1 MKPDPHLCGCA
12 GRSEG
17 EDLPRDWDPN
27 TAMTDLIAARVDAWR
42 SERGLAADEDFA
54 FRWTDEA
61 QAIADAGHHVAHA
74 WLRVRAAQEDGLLS
88 AAASVIESGRPTP
101 SRAPMLEVV
110 AKKKPKGPL
119 KRAGIRLR
127 ANTSESPE
135 AITNRVDSLA
145 AVLQHL
151 GAIRPHGVMSEEL
164 QSEWSQACVRL
175 SQHLVTQSEAVTVL
189 NAIRTAHELSAF
201 LRRRSRQG
209 QPERVDLDS
218 FLHSAHATSAPSRAL
233 ASFKWLSR
241 NGSLDWDMAGLT
253 APAPRGKRAKAKGQA
268 IVVAPPM
275 LPFLEER
282 VEELFNSNDERW
294 TALLGSWIV
303 AVGCLRYQH
312 VLRTQP
318 RRVSLST
325 VHCWCT
331 KGKQRSRRSGFHFA
345 VPGTFSSGFPWGSH
359 WLELWQSLG
368 DAAAQSGLCF
378 DRQGRPWALQEITQL
393 AQEHFSLEVS
403 NPADL
408 TTYSWRRWAP
418 TFGHALEFT
427 PTEMSSLS
435 DWQTKGDTP
444 RDATMPLHYS
454 SNRYTQSVK
463 MKHLLVLAMYHV
475 AEFEAWEVVPPSSLR
490 KAAMEARGHLDGV
503 MARDAHTLWSRPL
516 SPTEAR
522 TSFQLADGLKQ
533 RAALLRDRGQRAVAA
548 RSMPAVVNGRVV
560 SSFMKNG
567 ESLCGSYQIGRCT
580 QPESS
585 CDGKHL
591 CAILFKA
598 ARVCGGRHPA
608 CDCHDRRAILAT
620 ETPPPPANEVR
631 RERRRERPPL
641 PVAAPAIPIAAPA
654 PVTPV
659 AKPAASSSSLGETQR
674 PRKRQRTSPQHHG
687 QGHEGHSDQA
697 DEARFDRLAT
707 VGGRSAESPTCVFKH
722 DSGGC
727 IYLGGLPTEQ
737 TVSYFPKVQLQV
749 TCFVEPLEQRNGVV
763 IPGALPLVIA
773 PTDKR
778 NRDLQWRSGWPTIR
792 QSVQSGEAI
801 LLHCMAGR
809 HRAAGMSVL
818 CRALFTG
825 ERLEDSAA
833 FIASRRD
840 IEMHKFMQTAHVAD
854 WVHHVYRTSSVGA
867 PLPAITGFIAT
878 TRSRLHLCT
887 EGNRPLCT
895 HKQASGKSERLT
907 NPLVTSRLA
916 EAVSW
921 NRDVCEGCR
930 VRAPAGWQMQLS
942 SV

>member
-1 MKPDPHLCGCA
+1 MGP
-12 GRSEG
+12 
-17 EDLPRDWDPN
+17 
-27 TAMTDLIAARVDAWR
+27 AR
-42 SERGLAADEDFA
+42 
-54 FRWTDEA
+54 
-61 QAIADAGHHVAHA
+61 
-74 WLRVRAAQEDGLLS
+74 
-88 AAASVIESGRPTP
+88 
-101 SRAPMLEVV
+101 
-110 AKKKPKGPL
+110 
-119 KRAGIRLR
+119 
-127 ANTSESPE
+127 N
-135 AITNRVDSLA
+135 
-145 AVLQHL
+145 
-151 GAIRPHGVMSEEL
+151 
-164 QSEWSQACVRL
+164 
-175 SQHLVTQSEAVTVL
+175 
-189 NAIRTAHELSAF
+189 
-201 LRRRSRQG
+201 
-209 QPERVDLDS
+209 
-218 FLHSAHATSAPSRAL
+218 
-233 ASFKWLSR
+233 
-241 NGSLDWDMAGLT
+241 
-253 APAPRGKRAKAKGQA
+253 
-268 IVVAPPM
+268 
-275 LPFLEER
+275 
-282 VEELFNSNDERW
+282 
-294 TALLGSWIV
+294 
-303 AVGCLRYQH
+303 Y
-312 VLRTQP
+312 
-318 RRVSLST
+318 
-325 VHCWCT
+325 
-331 KGKQRSRRSGFHFA
+331 
-345 VPGTFSSGFPWGSH
+345 
-359 WLELWQSLG
+359 
-368 DAAAQSGLCF
+368 
-378 DRQGRPWALQEITQL
+378 TQL

-463 MKHLLVLAMYHV
+463 MKHLLVLAMYHI

-503 MARDAHTLWSRPL
+503 MARDAHTLWSKPL

-533 RAALLRDRGQRAVAA
+533 RAAVLRDRGQRAVAA

-591 CAILFKA
+591 CAVLFKA

-654 PVTPV
+654 PATPV
-659 AKPAASSSSLGETQR
+659 SKSAASSSSLGETQR
-674 PRKRQRTSPQHHG
+674 PRKRQRASPQHHG
-687 QGHEGHSDQA
+687 HGHEGHSDQA

-707 VGGRSAESPTCVFKH
+707 VGGRSAESPTCIFKH

-737 TVSYFPKVQLQV
+737 TVSYFPKVKLQV
-749 TCFVEPLEQRNGVV
+749 TCFVEPLEQRSGVV

-778 NRDLQWRSGWPTIR
+778 SRDLQWRSGWPTIR

-895 HKQASGKSERLT
+895 HT
-907 NPLVTSRLA
+907 NKPRGSQ
-916 EAVSW
+916 S
-921 NRDVCEGCR
+921 D
-930 VRAPAGWQMQLS
+930 
-942 SV
+942 

>member
-1 MKPDPHLCGCA
+1 MKPEPHLSGCA

-101 SRAPMLEVV
+101 SRAPLLEVV
-110 AKKKPKGPL
+110 AKKKPKGRL

-127 ANTSESPE
+127 ANTTESPE

-201 LRRRSRQG
+201 MRRRSRQG

-368 DAAAQSGLCF
+368 DAAAESGLCF
-378 DRQGRPWALQEITQL
+378 DRQGRPWALQEII
-393 AQEHFSLEVS
+393 
-403 NPADL
+403 
-408 TTYSWRRWAP
+408 
-418 TFGHALEFT
+418 
-427 PTEMSSLS
+427 
-435 DWQTKGDTP
+435 
-444 RDATMPLHYS
+444 
-454 SNRYTQSVK
+454 
-463 MKHLLVLAMYHV
+463 
-475 AEFEAWEVVPPSSLR
+475 PS
-490 KAAMEARGHLDGV
+490 
-503 MARDAHTLWSRPL
+503 
-516 SPTEAR
+516 
-522 TSFQLADGLKQ
+522 
-533 RAALLRDRGQRAVAA
+533 
-548 RSMPAVVNGRVV
+548 
-560 SSFMKNG
+560 
-567 ESLCGSYQIGRCT
+567 
-580 QPESS
+580 
-585 CDGKHL
+585 
-591 CAILFKA
+591 
-598 ARVCGGRHPA
+598 
-608 CDCHDRRAILAT
+608 
-620 ETPPPPANEVR
+620 
-631 RERRRERPPL
+631 
-641 PVAAPAIPIAAPA
+641 
-654 PVTPV
+654 
-659 AKPAASSSSLGETQR
+659 
-674 PRKRQRTSPQHHG
+674 
-687 QGHEGHSDQA
+687 
-697 DEARFDRLAT
+697 
-707 VGGRSAESPTCVFKH
+707 
-722 DSGGC
+722 
-727 IYLGGLPTEQ
+727 
-737 TVSYFPKVQLQV
+737 
-749 TCFVEPLEQRNGVV
+749 
-763 IPGALPLVIA
+763 
-773 PTDKR
+773 
-778 NRDLQWRSGWPTIR
+778 
-792 QSVQSGEAI
+792 
-801 LLHCMAGR
+801 
-809 HRAAGMSVL
+809 
-818 CRALFTG
+818 
-825 ERLEDSAA
+825 
-833 FIASRRD
+833 
-840 IEMHKFMQTAHVAD
+840 
-854 WVHHVYRTSSVGA
+854 
-867 PLPAITGFIAT
+867 
-878 TRSRLHLCT
+878 
-887 EGNRPLCT
+887 
-895 HKQASGKSERLT
+895 
-907 NPLVTSRLA
+907 
-916 EAVSW
+916 
-921 NRDVCEGCR
+921 
-930 VRAPAGWQMQLS
+930 
-942 SV
+942 